1 MLIVNSRKASL
12 QTKKKVSE
20 SFSQRIFFAFFFSVK
35 VFFQNMQR
43 EKTALK
49 VLYAVGL
56 LIKSVLLCYTAA

>member
-1 MLIVNSRKASL
+1 MLIVNSRKPVYRLKRRLA
-12 QTKKKVSE
+12 KVLAQNIFCLFLFSE
-20 SFSQRIFFAFFFSVK
+20 SF
-35 VFFQNMQR
+35 FFQNMQR